1 MEQLIVEYFKFNGK
15 GKKDIKIIDE
25 LNPNKIIKN
34 NITKFIDKNL
44 FNNKIDSE
52 VYDRIFNIDYD
63 IYERILNKR
72 EIGDYLNGNHYQDS
86 INKFV
91 NKFMINNKFP
101 VNAKFNPIIYNIY
114 TNNTANII
122 NEDYGIFLYNTIIEN
137 KFNKILEISSEN
149 DSSGIFICTALKNL
163 ELYDYKTIYTS
174 INLSKKIENINLS
187 EVDYNNIEIIKEINY
202 IALPDL
208 LKKGINN
215 EKITN
220 ISTENNHHKTYDMI
234 IINGK
239 NSKDFIIN
247 FFYSDLLLNINGLI
261 ILNLANI
268 NAKDMEKNISSN
280 YTNYKKEESDLGTW
294 QIYRKIKE

>member
-34 NITKFIDKNL
+34 NILKFIDKNL
-44 FNNKIDSE
+44 FNNKINSE

-72 EIGDYLNGNHYQDS
+72 DIGDYLNGNHYQDS

-101 VNAKFNPIIYNIY
+101 VNAQFNPIIYNIY
-114 TNNTANII
+114 TNNTPNII

-137 KFNKILEISSEN
+137 KFNKILEIGSEN

-174 INLSKKIENINLS
+174 INLSKKIEDINLS

-215 EKITN
+215 EKLTN
-220 ISTENNHHKTYDMI
+220 ISTENNQHKTYDMI

-239 NSKDFIIN
+239 NSKDIIIN
-247 FFYSDLLLNINGLI
+247 FFYADLLLNINGII

-268 NAKDMEKNISSN
+268 NSKDMEKNISSN
-280 YTNYKKEESDLGTW
+280 YTNYKKEESNFDIL
-294 QIYRKIKE
+294 QIYRKIND

>member
-44 FNNKIDSE
+44 YNNKIDSE

>member
-34 NITKFIDKNL
+34 NIKKFIDKNL
-44 FNNKIDSE
+44 YNNKIDSE

-63 IYERILNKR
+63 TYERILNKR
-72 EIGDYLNGNHYQDS
+72 DIGDYLNGTHYQDS

-137 KFNKILEISSEN
+137 KFNKILEIGSEN

-187 EVDYNNIEIIKEINY
+187 EIDYNNIEIIKELNY
-202 IALPDL
+202 VALPDL
-208 LKKGINN
+208 LKKSINN
-215 EKITN
+215 EKLTN
-220 ISTENNHHKTYDMI
+220 ISTENNQHKTYDMI

-239 NSKDFIIN
+239 NSKDITIN
-247 FFYSDLLLNINGLI
+247 FFYADLLLNTNGLI

-280 YTNYKKEESDLGTW
+280 YTNYKKEESDLGIW

>member
-44 FNNKIDSE
+44 FNNKINSE